1 MVLFFCHKIEQVYG
15 ANSGFGQRRKAGAKP
30 DFEIPVRLSRFA
42 TVINGK
48 PKNRNINLNSLL

>member
-1 MVLFFCHKIEQVYG
+1 MDLFFCHKIEQVYG
-15 ANSGFGQRRKAGAKP
+15 ANGWVGQRRKARAKP
-30 DFEIPVRLSRFA
+30 DFEIPVELSKFA